1 VNAQRKPHPLKGR
14 KQPPE
19 AIAKRKATYAAKRA
33 AKQALLEGKLEPEP
47 RHNGHDSKDAQ
58 VYLSNALARWPQEKK
73 RGIARLYV
81 ELALATLEGK
91 A

>member
-1 VNAQRKPHPLKGR
+1 MSHPLKGR
-14 KQPPE
+14 KLSPE
-19 AIAKRKATYAAKRA
+19 TIAKRKATWAAKRA
-33 AKQALLEGKLEPEP
+33 AKQAAVTSSQPPPQL
-47 RHNGHDSKDAQ
+47 NGHHNMKDAQ
-58 VYLSNALARWPQEKK
+58 VYLNHALERWPPEKK